1 MNPLSTGSEMKFEKK
16 PRRSTPA
23 TSAAMP
29 VVIASAT
36 VSATNFSLPC
46 VTSSATI
53 AADNAA
59 VADIGPTTRWRELPK
74 AA

>member
-46 VTSSATI
+46 VASSI